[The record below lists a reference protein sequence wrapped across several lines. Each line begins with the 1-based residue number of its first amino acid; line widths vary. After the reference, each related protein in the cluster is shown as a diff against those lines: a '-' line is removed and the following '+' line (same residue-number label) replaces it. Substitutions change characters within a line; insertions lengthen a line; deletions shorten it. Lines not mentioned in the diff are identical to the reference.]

1 MCDLRKSGIHTPADL
16 VRFPWDGKEMETSA
30 PSDEEIEEMRKRL
43 RELNKEAEKKKYN
56 DAHFDLLG

>member
-16 VRFPWDGKEMETSA
+16 VRFPWDGKEVETSA

-43 RELNKEAEKKKYN
+43 RELNKEAEKKKIK
-56 DAHFDLLG
+56 